1 MTGPLRSLGRWT
13 LTALVINSI
22 IGSGIYGVS
31 SEAIHLVGRSSPLAM
46 IAAAVVMAVIML
58 PVAEVASQFTEPG
71 GMYLYSRRT
80 FGRLVGLQIGWFWLL
95 AIVGGGAA
103 GANLFLNY
111 LEPFVPAVANPW
123 PRAVVLLLV
132 VSVPMLANYLGVRQ
146 GAGLSVV
153 LTVAKLLPMAVVV
166 GLALVT
172 AAGTRVQHPAGQ
184 EVAPTLNNLLEVL
197 LILVY
202 SYSGWEDALVPTGE
216 VQQPRRTLPFA
227 LSLGLGIS
235 AAAYCLLQLAIIL
248 TIGTKPSNHPAVDTA
263 SVLMGHNGALFIGVA
278 VMISTYGWISGAFLN
293 ASRLPVSM
301 AEEGD
306 CPQWLGRLHPRFR
319 TPSAGI
325 LLYGIAVF
333 LLALTGTFLYAV
345 AITAGALGIFYSA
358 TCAALLRL
366 RHTQPHAPA
375 FRVPF
380 GPAFAVLGILLS
392 ATLLTALEP
401 RQLMLMSTTA
411 LIALANWLWAR
422 RAVAHHVS
430 EGAPSLR
437 A

>member
-1 MTGPLRSLGRWT
+1 MKAPLRSIGRWT

-31 SEAIHLVGRSSPLAM
+31 SEAIHLVGRSSPVAM
-46 IAAAVVMAVIML
+46 IVAAVAMAVIML
-58 PVAEVASQFTEPG
+58 PIAEVASQFSEPG

-111 LEPFVPAVANPW
+111 LQPLVPAVAAPW
-123 PRAVVLLLV
+123 PRAIVLLLI
-132 VSVPMLANYLGVRQ
+132 VSIPMVANYLGVRQ
-146 GAGLSVV
+146 GARLSLL
-153 LTVAKLLPMAVVV
+153 LTVAKLLPMAIVI
-166 GLALVT
+166 GLALVM
-172 AAGTRVQHPAGQ
+172 AGGTKVQHLGTQ
-184 EVAPTLNNLLEVL
+184 EVAPTLNSWLKVL
-197 LILVY
+197 LILVF

-216 VQQPRRTLPFA
+216 VQQPRRALPFA

-235 AAAYCLLQLAIIL
+235 GAAYFLLQFAIVL
-248 TIGTKPSNHPAVDTA
+248 TIGTNPSNHPAVDTA
-263 SVLMGHNGALFIGVA
+263 SVLLGHNGGLFIAVA
-278 VMISTYGWISGAFLN
+278 VMISTYGWISGAILN
-293 ASRLPVSM
+293 APRLPVSM

-306 CPQWLGRLHPRFR
+306 CPQWLGRLHPRFQ

-345 AITAGALGIFYSA
+345 AITAGALVIFYSA

-366 RHTQPHAPA
+366 RQVQPDAPA

-380 GPAFAVLGILLS
+380 GPTLAVLGILLS
-392 ATLLTALEP
+392 ATLLTQLEP
-401 RQLMLMSTTA
+401 RQVALMSMTA
-411 LIALANWLWAR
+411 LIGFANWLWAR
-422 RAVAHHVS
+422 RVPDRITDEAR
-430 EGAPSLR
+430 SLR